1 MEQADRPERKE
12 IMKLNNKVY
21 DILKWLVIIVLPA
34 VATLYAALAGVWAWP
49 YADEVV
55 TTITAVDTFLG
66 AVLCIS
72 TAQYHKEAK
81 NDG

>member
-1 MEQADRPERKE
+1 
-12 IMKLNNKVY
+12 MKLNDKLY

-34 VATLYAALAGVWAWP
+34 CATLYAALASVWGWP
-49 YADEVV
+49 FAEQVT

-72 TAQYHKEAK
+72 TVNYHK
-81 NDG
+81 DGDNEKIAH